1 MARNMLVYML
11 IEILYFCPIRHQ
23 IYVNYNTVMKKTIA
37 SLLLVCLIP
46 LTMIQAQDKNDKRT
60 RVLIQTDL
68 GDITIELYNETPLH
82 RDNFIKLVKEGYYNG
97 SIFHRVI
104 RQFMIQGGGG
114 KTGNEDP
121 GYTVPAEIN
130 PMFFHKRG
138 ALCAARMGDQVNP
151 KKASSGSQFYI
162 VDGRTYVAA
171 EIEALASRAGK
182 KTTEEQKKVYSSLGG
197 APHLDGDYTVYG
209 EVVSGMD
216 VVDKIAAVQTGSAN
230 RPLQEI
236 KMTMKLLQ

>member
-1 MARNMLVYML
+1 
-11 IEILYFCPIRHQ
+11 
-23 IYVNYNTVMKKTIA
+23 MKKTIA
-37 SLLLVCLIP
+37 SLILLCLIP
-46 LTMIQAQDKNDKRT
+46 LAMTQAQNDKRT

-68 GDITIELYNETPLH
+68 GDITVELYNETPLH
-82 RDNFIKLVKEGYYNG
+82 RDNFIKLVREGYYNG

-121 GYTVPAEIN
+121 GYTVPAEFN
-130 PMFFHKRG
+130 PVFYHKRG

-162 VDGRTYVAA
+162 VDGRSFAPA
-171 EIEALASRAGK
+171 EIEALATRAGK
-182 KTTEEQKKVYSSLGG
+182 KWTEEQKKAYATLGG

-216 VVDKIAAVQTGSAN
+216 VVDKIAAVQTGGAN
-230 RPLQEI
+230 RPLQDV
-236 KMTMKLLQ
+236 KMSMTLLP